1 MTNSTLDMSC
11 GADAIAR
18 NWRSWLSGDNTCAPP
33 PALSQTGN
41 ECEDLACDSGKK
53 RRGSCASNEAEQ
65 SVVLR
70 KKTPRFVIA
79 DALFSCYAGQTYVSH
94 DLVSRST
101 SKFEAEG
108 NDLPT

>member
-70 KKTPRFVIA
+70 KKHQDLLLRM
-79 DALFSCYAGQTYVSH
+79 LFFRVT
-94 DLVSRST
+94 LVRRM
-101 SKFEAEG
+101 
-108 NDLPT
+108 